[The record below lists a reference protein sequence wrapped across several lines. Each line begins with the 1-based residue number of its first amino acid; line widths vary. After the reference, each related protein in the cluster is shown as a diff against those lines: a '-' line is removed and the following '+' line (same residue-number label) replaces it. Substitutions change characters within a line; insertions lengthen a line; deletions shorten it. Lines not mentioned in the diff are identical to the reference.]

1 MTVAQQLAPLS
12 LKSLTEDAVPLG
24 SFWADKPVV
33 LVFLRHF
40 G

>member
-1 MTVAQQLAPLS
+1 MTVAQTLAPIA
-12 LKSLTEDAVPLG
+12 LKSLTDDAVPLG
-24 SFWADKPVV
+24 SFWVDKPVV